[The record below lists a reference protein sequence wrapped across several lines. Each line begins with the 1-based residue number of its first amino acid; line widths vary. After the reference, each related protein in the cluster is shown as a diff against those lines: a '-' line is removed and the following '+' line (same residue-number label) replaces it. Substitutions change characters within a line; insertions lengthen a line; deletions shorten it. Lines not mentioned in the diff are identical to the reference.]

1 MKLSVDL
8 LERTPVF
15 CLSFVNSTTEQRC
28 KFFHGLKTLAS
39 QDLSLA
45 HSVFKVSSC
54 RTILSL
60 SDNKKFQELSTK
72 QFVSGFSVH
81 KSFDTGQVVDNLAS
95 GRKHWISN
103 LEQAEFVIVQ
113 LVCQGEIKLF
123 YAELDGTT
131 YCKDFSFLNTPG
143 LKDTCTGDLEFS
155 SHPVELIFSKA
166 DPRYFVSNNHN
177 SLCFI
182 TNYLGAVTGLLQ
194 YIDHAEFKAQSR
206 NLSTLLDYEIDVTGS
221 QTVGSD
227 EFWHSRNALYL
238 NSKNLLVDICNYI
251 TRNCAG
257 EFYNLNSAKGQ
268 QFFDCLMFSGHNGPI
283 ARSYQ
288 QLFTESQDY

>member
-8 LERTPVF
+8 LEREPVF
-15 CLSFVNSTTEQRC
+15 SSPFVSSTAEQKY
-28 KFFHGLKTLAS
+28 KFFHSLKTLAG

-54 RTILSL
+54 RTILTL
-60 SDNKKFQELSTK
+60 SDNKKFQELAT
-72 QFVSGFSVH
+72 QTFVGGFSVH
-81 KSFDTGQVVDNLAS
+81 KPFDTAKVIDNLAS

-113 LVCQGEIKLF
+113 MQHAGEVKLF
-123 YAELDGTT
+123 YVKLSGET
-131 YCKDFSFLNTPG
+131 YSKDFSFLNTPG
-143 LKDTCTGDLEFS
+143 MKDTCTGDLEFNN
-155 SHPVELIFSKA
+155 HPVVLLFSKT
-166 DPRYFVSNNHN
+166 DPRYFISNNHN

-194 YIDHAEFKAQSR
+194 YIDALDLKSQLR
-206 NLSTLLDYEIDVTGS
+206 NLSMLLDYEIDFSGAAITSS
-221 QTVGSD
+221 Q

-238 NSKNLLVDICNYI
+238 ESKNLLVATCQRIVRDH
-251 TRNCAG
+251 AG
-257 EFYNLNSAKGQ
+257 EFYNLNSCQGQ
-268 QFFDCLMFSGHNGPI
+268 HFFDCLMFSGHNGPV

>member
-15 CLSFVNSTTEQRC
+15 CSPFVSSTVEQKY
-28 KFFHGLKTLAS
+28 KFFHELKKLAT

-60 SDNKKFQELSTK
+60 SDHKKFQELAT
-72 QFVSGFSVH
+72 QTFVGGFSVH
-81 KSFDTGQVVDNLAS
+81 KPFDTAQVVDNLAT

-113 LVCQGEIKLF
+113 LQHNAEVKLF
-123 YAELDGTT
+123 YADLSGET
-131 YCKDFSFLNTPG
+131 YHKDFSFLNTPG
-143 LKDTCTGDLEFS
+143 LKDTCTGDLEFDN
-155 SHPVELIFSKA
+155 HPVELIFSKA

-182 TNYLGAVTGLLQ
+182 TNYLGAVGGLLE
-194 YIDHAEFKAQSR
+194 YVDIAEFKAQLR
-206 NLSTLLDYEIDVTGS
+206 NLSTLIDYEIKTTSGS
-221 QTVGSD
+221 TVSS
-227 EFWHSRNALYL
+227 ENFWHSRNALYL
-238 NSKNLLVDICNYI
+238 DSKNLLVATCQRIIRDH
-251 TRNCAG
+251 AG
-257 EFYNLNSAKGQ
+257 EFYNLNSLQGQ
-268 QFFDCLMFSGHNGPI
+268 HFFNCLMFSGHNGPI
-283 ARSYQ
+283 SRSYQ